1 MSLNNKKESSIL
13 SFLAI
18 SFASFFMLLMLIISI
33 LGFYQ
38 IKYQT
43 DAFSDDQLKITAQMI
58 ETILQEYPI
67 SDQNDYS
74 KNVLADISKS
84 FGNIKSY
91 NENIGFTIYDRNK
104 KKVILKTNNL
114 PVFKKG
120 YRDISLTVGYEWLY
134 TNKNENHHW
143 YTYTLET
150 DDNKYF
156 ITIFSSHHVKD
167 QITRQAFLRLTVL
180 SIVAYIALIIF
191 TYYILHIALQPL
203 KRINKNVSKINPRK
217 NEKLKEN
224 IVPHEIKSV
233 VEQINS
239 LIEKFHQTLER
250 EKKFSGDAAHELK
263 TPISGIKTL
272 VEIALSSDD
281 INEIKQKLEKIRSS
295 ADRYSHIIDQ
305 LLILNRIQPD
315 EQIVFAK
322 KLLVNKVLETFIAE
336 NAIKAI
342 EKNIEISFFPCEQKL
357 YCYSNEYLLGI
368 LFKNLIS
375 NAIKYTKDGGHVEI
389 RSFKKDSN
397 IIVEVKDNGIGVPPE
412 NIDRIF
418 DRFYREVGTGE
429 EGSGLGL
436 AIVTEIVRL
445 HNGKIFVKNN
455 TDQKGITI
463 TVKIPMDYK
472 LED

>member
-1 MSLNNKKESSIL
+1 MSTNNKRESSIL
-13 SFLAI
+13 GFLAI
-18 SFASFFMLLMLIISI
+18 SFASFFMILMLVISL

-38 IKYQT
+38 IKYQN
-43 DAFSDDQLKITAQMI
+43 DAFADDQLKITAQII
-58 ETILQEYPI
+58 ETILHKYPI
-67 SDQNDYS
+67 DKQKNYS
-74 KNVLADISKS
+74 KNILDDISKS
-84 FGNIKSY
+84 FIDIKSY
-91 NENIGFTIYDRNK
+91 SENIGFTIYDRK
-104 KKVILKTNNL
+104 KKKIILKTSNL

-134 TNKNENHHW
+134 TNKNEKHQW
-143 YTYTLET
+143 YTYTLAA
-150 DDNKYF
+150 DDNRYF
-156 ITIFSSHHVKD
+156 ITVFASHHVKD
-167 QITRQAFLRLTVL
+167 KLTRQAFLRLTLL
-180 SIVAYIALIIF
+180 SIITYIALIIF

-203 KRINKNVSKINPRK
+203 KRINNNVSKINPRK
-217 NEKLKEN
+217 NEKLQEN

-233 VEQINS
+233 IEQINS
-239 LIEKFHQTLER
+239 LIEKFHQTIER

-272 VEIALSSDD
+272 VEIALASDD
-281 INEIKQKLEKIRSS
+281 ISEIKQKLRRIRNS

-305 LLILNRIQPD
+305 LLILSRIQPD
-315 EQIVFAK
+315 EQVIFAK

-336 NAIKAI
+336 SAIKAI
-342 EKNIEISFFPCEQKL
+342 EKNIEISFYPSEQEL

-368 LFKNLIS
+368 LFKNLLS
-375 NAIKYTKDGGHVEI
+375 NAIKYTKNGGHVEI
-389 RSFKKDSN
+389 RSFEKNSN
-397 IIVEVKDNGIGVPPE
+397 VIIEVKDNGIGVPPE
-412 NIDRIF
+412 NINRIF

-445 HNGKIFVKNN
+445 HNGKIFAKNN

-463 TVKIPMDYK
+463 TVKIPMDHK